1 MQVEHTRVYRVKEL
15 AEMLAVSDSTIYR
28 AIKAGLLDAYKLGT
42 GKGAVLRI
50 PAHSLAVWL
59 DECGQDAYEAYI
71 EGDADPAAEDSD
83 NDQLTPAQADGL
95 ACVVCAVDYLEHNTP
110 RRPVGHSHTG
120 SQVFACCEH
129 RAVRHAVGGGY
140 VDVRP
145 GPTGREVAAARARID
160 AAPELDAAD
169 LNHGEDNHGQ
179 DDLGAVTD
187 LDGVSR

>member
-95 ACVVCAVDYLEHNTP
+95 ACVVCDVDYLQVSTP
-110 RRPVGHSHTG
+110 RRPVGRSQSG
-120 SQVFACCEH
+120 SQVFACTEH
-129 RAVRHAVGGGY
+129 AEQAAASCGEFG
-140 VDVRP
+140 
-145 GPTGREVAAARARID
+145 EVAR
-160 AAPELDAAD
+160 
-169 LNHGEDNHGQ
+169 
-179 DDLGAVTD
+179 
-187 LDGVSR
+187 

>member
-1 MQVEHTRVYRVKEL
+1 MQIDDTRMYRVKDVAGL
-15 AEMLAVSDSTIYR
+15 VDVDVSTIHR
-28 AIKAGLLDAYKLGT
+28 AIRSGELGAYKVGR
-42 GKGAVLRI
+42 GALRI
-50 PAHSLAVWL
+50 PGDVLSAYL
-59 DECGQDAYEAYI
+59 DRCAQAAARTESP
-71 EGDADPAAEDSD
+71 ADDEDGLS
-83 NDQLTPAQADGL
+83 PAQADGL
-95 ACVVCAVDYLEHNTP
+95 ACVVCAADYLEHNTP
-110 RRPVGHSHTG
+110 RRPVGWSQSG

-145 GPTGREVAAARARID
+145 RPTGREVAAARARGD

-169 LNHGEDNHGQ
+169 LTHGE

>member
-1 MQVEHTRVYRVKEL
+1 MLVDDTRMYRVK
-15 AEMLAVSDSTIYR
+15 AV
-28 AIKAGLLDAYKLGT
+28 AGLLDVDVSTIRRAIRSGELGAYKVGR
-42 GKGAVLRI
+42 GALRI
-50 PAHSLAVWL
+50 PGEVLSAYL
-59 DECGQDAYEAYI
+59 DRCAEAAATRA
-71 EGDADPAAEDSD
+71 ESPADCDEDGLS
-83 NDQLTPAQADGL
+83 PAQADGL

-110 RRPVGHSHTG
+110 RRPVGRSQSG

-145 GPTGREVAAARARID
+145 GPTGREVAAARRARFG

-169 LNHGEDNHGQ
+169 LTHGQ
-179 DDLGAVTD
+179 DDDLGAVTD

>member
-1 MQVEHTRVYRVKEL
+1 MQVEGTRAYRVKAV
-15 AEMLAVSDSTIYR
+15 AEMLDVSPATIYR
-28 AIKAGLLDAYKLGT
+28 AIESGRLDAYKVGT
-42 GKGAVLRI
+42 GNGALRI
-50 PAHSLAVWL
+50 PGRALRL
-59 DECGQDAYEAYI
+59 YLNECGQAAHDVLVTGADAAA
-71 EGDADPAAEDSD
+71 ADDDEDR
-83 NDQLTPAQADGL
+83 LTPAQADGL
-95 ACVVCAVDYLEHNTP
+95 ACVVCGVDYLEHNTP
-110 RRPVGHSHTG
+110 RRPVGSQSG

-145 GPTGREVAAARARID
+145 GPTGREVAASRRARAD

-187 LDGVSR
+187 LDGVTR

>member
-1 MQVEHTRVYRVKEL
+1 MQVEDTRVYRVK
-15 AEMLAVSDSTIYR
+15 AVAGMLDVTPTTIYR
-28 AIKAGLLDAYKLGT
+28 AIQAGELDAYKV
-42 GKGAVLRI
+42 GAGGNGALRI
-50 PAHSLAVWL
+50 PGSAIRVYLNGR
-59 DECGQDAYEAYI
+59 GQAARDALVTGGA
-71 EGDADPAAEDSD
+71 DAAGEDG
-83 NDQLTPAQADGL
+83 LTPAQADGL

-110 RRPVGHSHTG
+110 RRPVGRSQSG

-129 RAVRHAVGGGY
+129 RAVRHAVAGGY

-145 GPTGREVAAARARID
+145 GPTGREVAAARARAD

-179 DDLGAVTD
+179 GDLGAVTD